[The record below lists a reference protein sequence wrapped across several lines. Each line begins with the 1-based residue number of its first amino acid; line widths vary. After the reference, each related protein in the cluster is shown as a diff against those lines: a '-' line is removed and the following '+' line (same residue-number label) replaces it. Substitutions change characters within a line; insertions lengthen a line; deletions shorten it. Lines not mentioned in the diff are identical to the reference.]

1 MGAAVRMVRAA
12 AGPEYLTLPLI
23 LKLRAFRLGSGFR
36 ASIRYTRGFEF
47 TFEGA
52 VTTADA

>member
-1 MGAAVRMVRAA
+1 MVRAA
-12 AGPEYLTLPLI
+12 ASQEYLTLPLI
-23 LKLRAFRLGSGFR
+23 WKLRTLELSSRFR